1 ACSTGAFP
9 VKSRWSWFH
18 RERAMKGRSL
28 IILLIVLGSVFGV
41 SKGGWSVSGNQLIF
55 NVVLQNK

>member
-1 ACSTGAFP
+1 
-9 VKSRWSWFH
+9 
-18 RERAMKGRSL
+18 MKGRTL

-55 NVVLQNK
+55 NVVFQNK